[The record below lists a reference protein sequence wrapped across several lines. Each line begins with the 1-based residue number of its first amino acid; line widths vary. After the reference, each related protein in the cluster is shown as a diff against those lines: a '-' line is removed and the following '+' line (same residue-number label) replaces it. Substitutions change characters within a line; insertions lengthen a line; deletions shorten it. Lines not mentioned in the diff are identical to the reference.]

1 MYQVKQRVREEG
13 RWICPHPPKK
23 WDAVLKCWQSLG
35 PYPAFDKERKMPP
48 LASINETILYNSL

>member
-1 MYQVKQRVREEG
+1 MDL
-13 RWICPHPPKK
+13 PPTPPKK